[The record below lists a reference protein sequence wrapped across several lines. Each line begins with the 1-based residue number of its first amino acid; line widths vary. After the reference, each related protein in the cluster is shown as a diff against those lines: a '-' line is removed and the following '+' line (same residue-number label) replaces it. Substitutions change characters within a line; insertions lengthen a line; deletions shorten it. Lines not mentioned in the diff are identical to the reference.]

1 MGILHILG
9 ILLIHEGYDI
19 IDIILNLIPNNIF
32 IIIAIDQRIFR

>member
-19 IDIILNLIPNNIF
+19 IDIILNLIPKKYF
-32 IIIAIDQRIFR
+32 YYYSD